1 MAITFPA
8 SPSDGDVFTNSTTG
22 VKYIYNATDGVWK
35 THVWPTNTN
44 YLQLSGGTLTGDLSL
59 GTNDLTAQD
68 ITTTGAV
75 SVGTGLTVGD
85 AQQFQYNTAST
96 DSRTWHLSNDVHG
109 YGDFAF
115 RRSTT
120 QTGSTFETKILFK
133 DSGGICFNGDT
144 AAANALDDYE
154 EGTWT
159 PVDSGGNQ
167 FTLGKAATYTKVG
180 RVVYLSFDITG
191 NASASGFAVYGLPFG
206 ALNVTSEGGN
216 FCFYPGYTA
225 GINQDVFGHTGPD
238 NVTLF
243 VATANETVH
252 NGDRLI
258 MSGWYFTNE

>member
-35 THVWPTNTN
+35 THVWPTNTD

-68 ITTTGAV
+68 INSTTLTTTGGV
-75 SVGTGLTVGD
+75 TVGNGLTVSDGNVVMASGHGIDFSAD
-85 AQQFQYNTAST
+85 A
-96 DSRTWHLSNDVHG
+96 H
-109 YGDFAF
+109 
-115 RRSTT
+115 
-120 QTGSTFETKILFK
+120 
-133 DSGGICFNGDT
+133 
-144 AAANALDDYE
+144 AAGMTSELLDDYE

-159 PVDSGGNQ
+159 PVDSNGDQ
-167 FTLGKAATYTKVG
+167 FTVGKTATYTKVG
-180 RVVYLSFDITG
+180 RVVYLAFDITG
-191 NASASGFAVYGLPFG
+191 NASASGFAVYGFPFG
-206 ALNVTSEGGN
+206 ALNAVSEGGN

-243 VATANETVH
+243 VGTANETVQ

-258 MSGWYFTNE
+258 MSGWYFTND